1 LQLITQRKAIKHIPV
16 TREEEAVGL
25 CAGAYLGGARPA
37 LLMQNSGLGNSINAL
52 LSLTGLYHIGLLL
65 IVGYRG
71 RPGEEQIEAQMPM
84 GTATTNLLDIV
95 RAKYTVIERE
105 RDIEM
110 IRAIAEQTRDGI
122 GAVLLTPKA
131 WQ

>member
-52 LSLTGLYHIGLLL
+52 LSLTGLYHIGILL

>member
-1 LQLITQRKAIKHIPV
+1 MQLITQRKAIKHIPV

-52 LSLTGLYHIGLLL
+52 LSLTGLYHIGILL

>member
-1 LQLITQRKAIKHIPV
+1 MQLITQRKAIKHIPV